1 MRPSIRKWLFAAMG
15 IVVLFVASQRV
26 APVNEM
32 RDAYELSAPPLPKT
46 VRPSMLLNPLLAV
59 GRAPLV
65 DYLWLRATQLKDQ
78 KRFFDAYQLAKMI
91 CELQPRFASVWAF
104 QAWNMAYNISVTLQ
118 SPEERWTWVRNGYEL
133 LRDQGIPLN
142 PNNTQ
147 LYRELAW
154 IFFHKVGDYMD
165 EQHWYYKLQF
175 ALQMEDILGEPP
187 ADFVQPG
194 RVRGDF
200 YRNYDYKALAEAP
213 ATIEQLLAQNG
224 VSAFV
229 DQLKPFGFDATSP
242 GVYLTLLK
250 NLSKGGEIQIP
261 GAPASEQENQRVALA
276 KVMNDPETLAAR
288 EAIARFWHA
297 KRLLEEVRLDPK
309 RLVMLHDEYKVSFD
323 WRLPEAHALY
333 WANLGMEKGFEKQ
346 ANVDVHRLNTNRI
359 EFYAMQKMFFR
370 GRMAMSPR
378 ADLGE
383 PPLLMPDLRLIEPL
397 YNAFIEDSKVYL
409 EREKTGKPV
418 SENFKPGFVGFLRT
432 AILRYYEAGR
442 VDEAKEKFEYL
453 RKAYPDSMYQKG
465 FDGFLAAQFL
475 FDREI
480 DNLEV
485 TLARLR
491 SLIRDA
497 VLKMCYDEDDVAMQS
512 IHRARQIY
520 DRFNDR
526 ALSERMQI
534 QPSFTELIQQAVSEA
549 NWNAMPRGAYE
560 RICAKL
566 GIEPIPQKKA
576 PAIPP
581 AP

>member
-1 MRPSIRKWLFAAMG
+1 
-15 IVVLFVASQRV
+15 
-26 APVNEM
+26 
-32 RDAYELSAPPLPKT
+32 
-46 VRPSMLLNPLLAV
+46 
-59 GRAPLV
+59 
-65 DYLWLRATQLKDQ
+65 
-78 KRFFDAYQLAKMI
+78 MI

-154 IFFHKVGDYMD
+154 ILFHKVGDYMD
-165 EQHWYYKLQF
+165 EQHWYYKLQL

-187 ADFVQPG
+187 ADYVQPG
-194 RVRGDF
+194 RVRGDY
-200 YRNYDYKALAEAP
+200 YRDYDFKALAAAP
-213 ATIEQLLAQNG
+213 MTIEQLLEKPG
-224 VSAFV
+224 VVAFV
-229 DQLKPFGFDATSP
+229 DRLKDFGFDATSP
-242 GVYLTLLK
+242 GVYLTLIK
-250 NLSKGGEIQIP
+250 NMHKGEVQIP
-261 GAPASEQENQRVALA
+261 GAPEGEQENRRVALDEL
-276 KVMNDPETLAAR
+276 MNDPEVQAAR
-288 EAIARFWHA
+288 KAILDFWHA
-297 KRLLEEVRLDPK
+297 KRLREEVRLDPA
-309 RLVMLHDEYKVSFD
+309 RIVALQDECGVSFD

-333 WANLGMEKGFEKQ
+333 WAHLGIEKGWEKLV
-346 ANVDVHRLNTNRI
+346 NIDVHRLNTNRI
-359 EFYAMQKMFFR
+359 KTYAMQKMFFR

-383 PPLLMPDLRLIEPL
+383 PPLLMPDLRMIEPL
-397 YNAFIEDSKVYL
+397 FNLYIESSRPYL
-409 EREKTGKPV
+409 EREKTDKPV

-453 RKAYPDSMYQKG
+453 RDAYPDPMYERG

-491 SLIRDA
+491 ALIRDA
-497 VLKMCYDEDDVAMQS
+497 ILKMCYNEDEVALRS
-512 IHRARQIY
+512 IRRARQIY

-534 QPSFTELIQQAVSEA
+534 QPTFKDLIEQAVAEA
-549 NWNAMPRGAYE
+549 NWRAMPRGAYE

-566 GIEPIPQKKA
+566 GIEPDNEKA
-576 PAIPP
+576 D
-581 AP
+581 